1 MVGAAMTKETRGWR
15 NHDNDGGESR
25 AMRCGHEVP
34 GSAGGAGYWMFI
46 TAATLGVPLAS
57 RANNM

>member
-1 MVGAAMTKETRGWR
+1 MTRARPPGHAGWG
-15 NHDNDGGESR
+15 DAPR
-25 AMRCGHEVP
+25 AWGPAQPEVP
-34 GSAGGAGYWMFI
+34 GYWMFI